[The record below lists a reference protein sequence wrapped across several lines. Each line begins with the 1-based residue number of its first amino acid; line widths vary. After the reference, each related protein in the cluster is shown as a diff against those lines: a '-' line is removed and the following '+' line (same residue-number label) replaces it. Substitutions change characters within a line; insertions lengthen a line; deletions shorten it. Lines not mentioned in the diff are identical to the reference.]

1 MARPSWK
8 GHLRLSLVTCA
19 VHLVPATSDSER
31 ISFHML
37 NPKTGNRV
45 KQQLVDAE
53 TGDVV
58 ERSDVVKGYEYE
70 KGTYVVI
77 EDDELAKIKIESTHT
92 IDVER
97 FVDRAKVDSFYYNRP
112 YFMLPDGRI
121 SEEAYAV
128 IREAIKRTGMVGI
141 GRLVL
146 SAREHVVAIEPHDAG
161 MALTTLRAPNEVRR
175 ARDAFEDLRD
185 VKLEKEMVELASS
198 IVKGKAG
205 PFDPKMFED
214 RYQDA
219 LRKLVEAKAH
229 GKRPALPKAD
239 AAPRNVVNLM
249 DALRRSVHHSAS
261 KPPAQSKSRRASH
274 GRSPATKRHRKA
286 S

>member
-1 MARPSWK
+1 MPRPSWK

-31 ISFHML
+31 VRFHML

-45 KQQLVDAE
+45 RQQLVDSE
-53 TGDVV
+53 TDDVV

-70 KGTYVVI
+70 KGNYVVVD
-77 EDDELAKIKIESTHT
+77 DDELAKIKIESTHT
-92 IDVER
+92 IDVDR
-97 FVDRAKVDSFYYNRP
+97 FVARDKVDSFYYDRP
-112 YFMLPDGRI
+112 YFMLPEGKI

-128 IREAIKRTGMVGI
+128 IREAIKRTDMVGI

-146 SAREHVVAIEPHDAG
+146 SAREHVVAIEPHGQG

-175 ARDAFEDLRD
+175 ARDVFEDLRD
-185 VKLEKEMVELASS
+185 IKLEKEMIELASS
-198 IVKGKAG
+198 IVTGKAG
-205 PFDPKMFED
+205 PFEPKMFED
-214 RYQDA
+214 RYQEA
-219 LRKLVEAKAH
+219 LRALVEAKAH
-229 GKRPALPKAD
+229 GKRPALPKAE

-249 DALRRSVHHSAS
+249 DALRRSVNQGGA
-261 KPPAQSKSRRASH
+261 KPPARSKTRRASH
-274 GRSPATKRHRKA
+274 GPASRRRKA